1 MAQATG
7 LAVAFPL
14 IYLST
19 YLHLQVISYK
29 LSGDGKWALLV
40 GISAGAGGV
49 IEGRIHLYSIEKS
62 RYQQLQGHAGC
73 FATIKVPGR
82 TDPAQVLIF
91 EEKKPDQ
98 PAKLFVMEVGRD
110 KDAPGGVFR
119 LQPQLIQFPSEAPND
134 FPVSMTSA
142 PGQDIIFMITRMGYL
157 FLFDIVT
164 GKTIYRTPN
173 RIAKDTIF
181 TTTTQDASSGVLGI
195 TARSGKLLQIN
206 INEQTVVPY
215 IVQVLR
221 DNQLA
226 IDIARRLNLPGAR
239 DLYVQEL
246 NKLLATG
253 DAQAAAR
260 LAAESPQ
267 GILRTQETVDRFK
280 QIPPVA
286 GQPQPIFQYFSI
298 LLEVGPL
305 NKSESLQ
312 LVELAQ
318 GRTQLIEKWLTE
330 DKLEASEEL
339 GDLLYPIDVNLA
351 LSVYIRANV
360 PEKAI
365 NCFLQRGEF
374 DKIVAYASKVGYR
387 ADYTHLLQNL
397 VRAHPQGAVEFAKRL
412 VANERGPLI
421 ETQAVVDIFLSL
433 NRVQE
438 TTAFLLE
445 ALKGNKKE
453 EGHLQTKLLEII
465 LMSGNPQF
473 AEAILQNEMFSYYDR
488 AVVAKLCEQAGR

>member
-1 MAQATG
+1 M
-7 LAVAFPL
+7 
-14 IYLST
+14 
-19 YLHLQVISYK
+19 ISYK

-40 GISAGAGGV
+40 GISAGTGGV
-49 IEGRIHLYSIEKS
+49 IEGRIHLYSMEKA

-73 FATIKVPGR
+73 FATVKVPGR
-82 TDPAQVLIF
+82 ADPAQVLVF

-119 LQPQLIQFPSEAPND
+119 LQPQLIQFPAEAPND

-142 PGQDIIFMITRMGYL
+142 PGQDVIFMVTRMGYL
-157 FLFDIVT
+157 FLFDILT

-181 TTTTQDASSGVLGI
+181 TTTTQDASAGVLGI
-195 TARSGKLLQIN
+195 TARSGKVLQIN
-206 INEQTVVPY
+206 INEQTIVPY

-221 DNQLA
+221 DNPLA

-239 DLYVQEL
+239 DLYVQEF
-246 NKLLATG
+246 NKLLASG
-253 DAQAAAR
+253 DAQGAAR
-260 LAAESPQ
+260 LAATSPQ
-267 GILRTQETVDRFK
+267 GILRTQETIERFRA
-280 QIPPVA
+280 IAAAP

-298 LLEVGPL
+298 LLESGPL

-330 DKLEASEEL
+330 DKLEGSEEL
-339 GDLLYPIDVNLA
+339 GDLLYPVDVNLA

-374 DKIVAYASKVGYR
+374 DKIVAYAAK
-387 ADYTHLLQNL
+387 
-397 VRAHPQGAVEFAKRL
+397 VRASCVAFVGMAWDGWVE
-412 VANERGPLI
+412 VWCTPP
-421 ETQAVVDIFLSL
+421 T
-433 NRVQE
+433 
-438 TTAFLLE
+438 
-445 ALKGNKKE
+445 
-453 EGHLQTKLLEII
+453 
-465 LMSGNPQF
+465 
-473 AEAILQNEMFSYYDR
+473 DR
-488 AVVAKLCEQAGR
+488 PTD

>member
-1 MAQATG
+1 M
-7 LAVAFPL
+7 
-14 IYLST
+14 
-19 YLHLQVISYK
+19 ISYK

-49 IEGRIHLYSIEKS
+49 IEGRIHLYSMEKA

-73 FATIKVPGR
+73 FATVKVPGR
-82 TDPAQVLIF
+82 ADPAQVLIF

-119 LQPQLIQFPSEAPND
+119 LQPQLIQFPAEAVND

-142 PGQDIIFMITRMGYL
+142 PGQDVIFMVTRMGYL
-157 FLFDIVT
+157 FLFDILT

-181 TTTTQDASSGVLGI
+181 TTTTQDASAGVLGI
-195 TARSGKLLQIN
+195 TARSGKVLQIN
-206 INEQTVVPY
+206 INEQTIVPY

-221 DNQLA
+221 DNPLA
-226 IDIARRLNLPGAR
+226 IDVARRLNLPGAR
-239 DLYVQEL
+239 DLYVQEF
-246 NKLLATG
+246 NKLLASG
-253 DAQAAAR
+253 DAPGAAR
-260 LAAESPQ
+260 LAATSPQ
-267 GILRTQETVDRFK
+267 GILRTQETIERFRA
-280 QIPPVA
+280 IPAAP

-298 LLEVGPL
+298 LLESGPL

-330 DKLEASEEL
+330 DKLEGSEEL
-339 GDLLYPIDVNLA
+339 GDLLYPVDVNLA

-374 DKIVAYASKVGYR
+374 DKIVAYAAKVR
-387 ADYTHLLQNL
+387 LL
-397 VRAHPQGAVEFAKRL
+397 
-412 VANERGPLI
+412 
-421 ETQAVVDIFLSL
+421 
-433 NRVQE
+433 
-438 TTAFLLE
+438 
-445 ALKGNKKE
+445 
-453 EGHLQTKLLEII
+453 
-465 LMSGNPQF
+465 
-473 AEAILQNEMFSYYDR
+473 
-488 AVVAKLCEQAGR
+488 